1 MAELLGFARTPPAV
15 RTSLLAAAE
24 ATVVAAI
31 ALNPR
36 ATNDTSRDTVRVATD
51 QARAHSRDAVA
62 ATASATGWGL
72 DRSDTLGMAV
82 ALRGI
87 ADRIDEVA
95 IGLVR
100 VDRFHGPDP
109 WTDLLGIVR
118 DLTRAVF
125 AAVRTLD
132 GPADERDAHLAAID
146 QLRREGRTALRDAR
160 RSMLA
165 ADQEPITA
173 LAAHD
178 LLIRIEHAITGCLAA
193 ESALRTT
200 LLKHR

>member
-24 ATVVAAI
+24 ATLVAAI
-31 ALNPR
+31 ALNSR
-36 ATNDTSRDTVRVATD
+36 ATSDTSRMPSGSQPIRSEPTRATP
-51 QARAHSRDAVA
+51 VA

-72 DRSDTLGMAV
+72 DRCDTLGMAV

-100 VDRFHGPDP
+100 VDRFLRPDP

-132 GPADERDAHLAAID
+132 GPADERDARLAAID

-193 ESALRTT
+193 ERALRTT